1 MTVLCLCALQVEL
14 MSSEELPDAS
24 QWLTLLGLGTNA
36 AAGSNGVIAR
46 TLHKMLE
53 GAAAT
58 DITGWTAED
67 CRRKWLKYLEQLR
80 PLVEEAEAA
89 QAASQ
94 AAQASSSDQQDS
106 ALQTHWRPR
115 RAAAAA
121 AVAVIKQE
129 AADVLGVPALTVCP
143 VAGNIPDLPA
153 PQPHAGHVS
162 NQASS
167 KTSGSSPKVVAAAA
181 AGAGTPETDSA
192 AQPMEGVQ
200 RDNSYGSNAPAAPAV
215 SDHSGGS
222 FTGSEVS
229 HGPNVDG
236 VPAAVLSKIEHLV
249 LQNFYW
255 LLAIMTRNPVL
266 TYEFI
271 SVDLIEGVTPLP
283 PQSHEIWGEALE
295 RIELTLEQEH
305 ECCTCLQVS
314 QGRTP
319 ASPTCHVSLPE
330 RDSRLAIWSWLLIGS
345 VCLIVSA
352 F

>member
-1 MTVLCLCALQVEL
+1 

-24 QWLTLLGLGTNA
+24 QWLTLLGIGMNA
-36 AAGSNGVIAR
+36 AAGSNGHIAR

-58 DITGWTAED
+58 DITGWTAAD
-67 CRRKWLKYLEQLR
+67 CRRKWLSYLEQLR

-89 QAASQ
+89 QAASR

-106 ALQTHWRPR
+106 SAQQMQRRPR

-129 AADVLGVPALTVCP
+129 AADVLGVPVLPVCP
-143 VAGNIPDLPA
+143 VAGNIPELPA
-153 PQPHAGHVS
+153 PQPHAGHIS

-167 KTSGSSPKVVAAAA
+167 KTSGSSPKVEAAAA
-181 AGAGTPETDSA
+181 AGTAEADSA
-192 AQPMEGVQ
+192 AQPMQGVQ
-200 RDNSYGSNAPAAPAV
+200 CANSYGSNAPAAPEV

-222 FTGSEVS
+222 FAGSEVS

-236 VPAAVLSKIEHLV
+236 VPGALLSKIEHLV
-249 LQNFYW
+249 LTNFYW

-271 SVDLIEGVTPLP
+271 SMDIIEGTTPLP
-283 PQSHEIWGEALE
+283 PQSHEIWAEAVE
-295 RIELTLEQEH
+295 GIEMTLEQEH
-305 ECCTCLQVS
+305 ESCTCLQVS
-314 QGRTP
+314 QGPNP
-319 ASPTCHVSLPE
+319 ACGTC
-330 RDSRLAIWSWLLIGS
+330 LLS
-345 VCLIVSA
+345 SYRR
-352 F
+352 